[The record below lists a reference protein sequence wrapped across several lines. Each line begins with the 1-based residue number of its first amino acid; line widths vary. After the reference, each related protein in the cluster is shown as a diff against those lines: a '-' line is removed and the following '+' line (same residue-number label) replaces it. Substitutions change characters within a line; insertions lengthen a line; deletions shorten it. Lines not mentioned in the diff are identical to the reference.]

1 MKYDFDVVV
10 LGGGAAG
17 LFAASGTQGLG
28 AKTCMIE
35 KNKLGGDCTW
45 YGCIPSKALLKS
57 AHALSLAKRLKSF
70 GISSGDSQYDTS
82 KVMSHV
88 RDIINTVST
97 HHPAELFEKRGIKV
111 IFGSPKFVDSR
122 TVEVNGERIFSKRF
136 IIATGSHPVVFPI
149 PGLKDVDFLTNET
162 VFDLNTLPKS
172 MIVLGGGPIGIELSQ
187 AFSRLG
193 VEVSIVEM
201 LDRILFR
208 EDFEAS
214 EILVNVLKKDGIKI
228 FTGKK
233 AVKFRKENGHTI
245 VTLEDKDKNIS
256 EIRGERVLVAVGRA
270 PNTQG
275 LDLEK
280 AGVNYEKAGIKV
292 SEFLQTSQA
301 NIFACGD
308 VAGPYLFSHIAAY
321 QAAITVRN
329 VLFPI
334 LRQKVN
340 YDSVPWATFTDP
352 ELAHL
357 GLTEEEAKERYGQD
371 IRVYRNY
378 LRETDRA
385 VTDLEEDGLAKV
397 ICDKKGYILG
407 AHIVGANA
415 GEIIHEYVL
424 AKAQKLDVGKLSST
438 IHIYPTLSQVVKKT
452 GDQYLLE
459 KLNSPLIKK
468 IGRLLMKLSF
478 KCPCH

>member
-17 LFAASGTQGLG
+17 LFAASGTQSLG

-70 GISSGDSQYDTS
+70 GISSGDNQYDTS

-97 HHPAELFEKRGIKV
+97 HHPAGLFEKRGIKV

-122 TVEVNGERIFSKRF
+122 TIEVNGERISSKRF
-136 IIATGSHPVVFPI
+136 IIATGSHPVVLPI
-149 PGLKDVDFLTNET
+149 PGLKEIDFLTNET
-162 VFDLNTLPKS
+162 VFNLESLPKS

-193 VEVSIVEM
+193 VEISVVEM

-208 EDFEAS
+208 EDFEAG
-214 EILVNVLKKDGIKI
+214 EVLANVIKKDGIKI

-233 AVKFRKENGHTI
+233 AVKFRKENGQTI

-256 EIRGERVLVAVGRA
+256 EIRGEKVLVAVGRA

-280 AGVNYEKAGIKV
+280 AGVNYEKTGIKV
-292 SEFLQTSQA
+292 NEFLQTSQA

-308 VAGPYLFSHIAAY
+308 VVGPYLFSHIAAY
-321 QAAITVRN
+321 QAGLVVRN
-329 VLFPI
+329 SLIPL
-334 LRQKVN
+334 LRQKVH

-357 GLTEEEAKERYGQD
+357 GLTEEEAKERYGEGD
-371 IRVYRNY
+371 LRIYRRY
-378 LRETDRA
+378 LKETDRA
-385 VTDLEEDGLAKV
+385 VTDLEEGGLAKV
-397 ICDKKGYILG
+397 ICDKKGHILG

-415 GEIIHEYVL
+415 GEIVHEYVL
-424 AKAQKLDVGKLSST
+424 AKSQKLTVGDLSST
-438 IHIYPTLSQVVKKT
+438 LHIYPTLAQVVKKT

-468 IGRLLMKLSF
+468 IGRFLMKLSL
-478 KCPCH
+478 K

>member
-1 MKYDFDVVV
+1 M
-10 LGGGAAG
+10 
-17 LFAASGTQGLG
+17 
-28 AKTCMIE
+28 
-35 KNKLGGDCTW
+35 
-45 YGCIPSKALLKS
+45 
-57 AHALSLAKRLKSF
+57 
-70 GISSGDSQYDTS
+70 
-82 KVMSHV
+82 
-88 RDIINTVST
+88 
-97 HHPAELFEKRGIKV
+97 
-111 IFGSPKFVDSR
+111 
-122 TVEVNGERIFSKRF
+122 
-136 IIATGSHPVVFPI
+136 
-149 PGLKDVDFLTNET
+149 
-162 VFDLNTLPKS
+162 
-172 MIVLGGGPIGIELSQ
+172 SQ

-214 EILVNVLKKDGIKI
+214 EVLVNVLKKDGIKI

-233 AVKFRKENGHTI
+233 AVKFRKENGNTI
-245 VTLEDKDKNIS
+245 VTLEDKDKNTS
-256 EIRGERVLVAVGRA
+256 EIKAEKVLVAVGRA
-270 PNTQG
+270 PNLQG
-275 LDLEK
+275 LELEK
-280 AGVNYEKAGIKV
+280 AGVNYEKTGIKV
-292 SEFLQTSQA
+292 NEFLQTSQA

-308 VAGPYLFSHIAAY
+308 VVGPYLFSHIAAY
-321 QAAITVRN
+321 QAAIAVRN
-329 VLFPI
+329 ALFPI

-357 GLTEEEAKERYGQD
+357 GLTEEEAKEKYEGRDLKIYRRY
-371 IRVYRNY
+371 
-378 LRETDRA
+378 LKETDRA
-385 VTDLEEDGLAKV
+385 VTDLEEEGLAKV

-459 KLNSPLIKK
+459 KLNSPLVRK
-468 IGRLLMKLSF
+468 IGRFLMKLSF